1 MAWKFGSWALRLVT
15 IAVVMIACPKF
26 TFAQTAKITGT
37 ITDSSGAVVSK
48 ATVTAHN
55 IATNIDRTVES
66 SETGN
71 FTIVEILPGTY
82 DVSVQ
87 ATGFKVAQFS
97 ALVLNVDE
105 ALTLNVRLEVGA
117 VTQSV
122 VVAGETVAQ
131 IDTSDAQVST
141 VIDDRQ
147 LRELPLILRDPY
159 QLILLTPG
167 AIGTNSGLGGFSVN
181 GSREQNNNFKLD
193 GADNNDPGVPAS
205 GLATLNPDVTQEF
218 RVINSSY
225 LPEFGRN
232 SGAVIDIITR
242 SGSNAFHGDV
252 YEFGRWAALGARD
265 FFNHEA
271 DTSKN
276 PYTRNDFGVSVG
288 GPVIKNKTFFFF
300 NYEGQ
305 RFATTT
311 TNQAVDPDPAFLTGI
326 FNVAGQA
333 YNVSTPS
340 SPDNIRGLTLD
351 PLMQKVLG
359 LYPAPN
365 AAGDDVI
372 PGVAG
377 HFNFGAAD
385 HQVANNYTAKVD
397 QNFSSKE
404 VLSVRYIANKGF
416 DDGGGSEILPD
427 GIGGVS
433 FKGLTQSASV
443 HLASTIGASML
454 NDARVSGV
462 RSNAQFGCTGLNI
475 IDTLGPT
482 DVFGRGRDFNLPTFT
497 ALGCGGLGDSDA
509 QTRPFGTF
517 NAGDDVTW
525 TKGRHTMKFGVEFA
539 SEYSND
545 SNNFST
551 RSTPEFNIFS
561 NQANALSTT
570 PALASNFN
578 QPLQDAVWSL
588 FGSVDAE
595 TQEQFFSPSA
605 NATRE
610 GSDIRGE
617 RERDV
622 YLFAQDQFKITP
634 NLTLSFGLRYEI
646 TGTPWEVHNLL
657 SNVTPAELSGPSP
670 ITFQQVTHGGSNPL
684 YPTDYTG
691 AEPRVGFAWDPFKT
705 GKTSVRG
712 GYGIY
717 RDRYFF
723 NVTGNT
729 RGNPPAGISAVN
741 NAFLTFGPTAADQIS
756 NLPIPPTTAAPSA
769 TVADFPAEGSLSFP
783 AVIDNKF
790 ELARIQQW
798 NLGVQRE
805 IRGNIQLEVNYVGVK
820 GNHLHRVVDGNA
832 PNPALVAQLRELC
845 RASNPPCEIPSGPD
859 AFSEVSGA
867 LLYVPASDGGLFPFA
882 ATNNSAFFH
891 ANLEKS
897 IASSIYHGLQTTV
910 TKRFSHGLFF
920 QGAYTYSHSIDDS
933 GDTIRPE
940 LGNLVFPANSFD
952 LRKERGNS
960 GFDTRHRFVMNYT
973 AELPLGRGKA
983 HLSEGV
989 VGKVLEGWSLSGIST
1004 FSAGTPF
1011 EIFDERDSDG
1021 TGSTQRANFNPTAA
1035 KIPLAAS
1042 SSPRL
1047 QFGPNPGLFS
1057 EPDFGGPGNLGK
1069 NVFTGPGINN
1079 WDMVVAKTTKITE
1092 RFNLEFRA
1100 EAYNVFN
1107 RPEFS
1112 QPHQF
1117 IEFDDFGQSTTTPL
1131 HADGTTTA
1139 RQMQFGLKLHF

>member
-1 MAWKFGSWALRLVT
+1 MAWRLAAWASRLAFL
-15 IAVVMIACPKF
+15 AVLAIGCPNF
-26 TFAQTAKITGT
+26 AFAQTATITGT
-37 ITDSSGAVVSK
+37 VTDSSGAVVSK
-48 ATVTAHN
+48 AKITAHN
-55 IATNIDRTVES
+55 LATNVDRTAES
-66 SETGN
+66 NVTGY
-71 FTIVEILPGTY
+71 FTLVQIPPGTY
-82 DVSVQ
+82 DVSVES
-87 ATGFKVAQFS
+87 TGFKVAQFS
-97 ALVLNVDE
+97 ALVLTVDE

-147 LRELPLILRDPY
+147 VRELPLILRDPY

-167 AIGTNSGLGGFSVN
+167 ATGTNSGLGGFSVN

-205 GLATLNPDVTQEF
+205 GVVTLNPDVTQEF

-242 SGSNAFHGDV
+242 SGSNQFHGDV
-252 YEFGRWAALGARD
+252 YEFGRWSALGARD
-265 FFNHEA
+265 FFNHEP
-271 DTSKN
+271 DTPKN
-276 PYTRNDFGVSVG
+276 PYTRNDFGASLG
-288 GPVIKNKTFFFF
+288 GPIIKDKAFFFF

-311 TNQAVDPDPAFLTGI
+311 TNQAVVPDPAFATGI
-326 FNVAGQA
+326 FNVAGQP
-333 YNVSTPS
+333 YDVSTPG
-340 SPDNIRGLTLD
+340 SPDNINGLSLD
-351 PLMQKVLG
+351 PTMQQVLA
-359 LYPAPN
+359 LYPAPS
-365 AAGDDVI
+365 ASVGDDVI

-377 HFNFGAAD
+377 HLNFGAAD
-385 HQVANNYTAKVD
+385 HLSANNYTAKVD
-397 QNFSSKE
+397 YNFSTRE
-404 VLSVRYIANKGF
+404 VLSVRYIANRAT
-416 DDGGGSEILPD
+416 DDGGNFEALPN
-427 GIGGVS
+427 GIDGVS
-433 FKGLTQSASV
+433 FQGLTQSASV
-443 HLASTIGASML
+443 HLASVFGSNFL
-454 NDARVSGV
+454 NDVRVSGV
-462 RSNAQFGCTGLNI
+462 RANPKFGCNGLDLLNAI
-475 IDTLGPT
+475 GPA
-482 DVFGRGRDFNLPTFT
+482 DEFGRGRDYNMPTFSQVGCFNL
-497 ALGCGGLGDSDA
+497 GNSNS
-509 QTRPFGTF
+509 QTRPFGTY
-517 NAGDDVTW
+517 NASDAVTW

-551 RSTPEFNIFS
+551 RTTPGFSIFS
-561 NQANALSTT
+561 NEAGFPSTT
-570 PALASNFN
+570 TAAAANFN

-595 TQEQFFSPSA
+595 SQQQFFTPSA
-605 NATRE
+605 SPVRV

-617 RERDV
+617 RERDI
-622 YLFAQDQFKITP
+622 YFFAQDQFK
-634 NLTLSFGLRYEI
+634 LTSNFTLNYGLRYEI
-646 TGTPWEVHNLL
+646 TGTPWEVHDLL
-657 SNVTPAELSGPSP
+657 STVTTEELAGPSP

-691 AEPRVGFAWDPFKT
+691 VEPRVGFAWDPFRT
-705 GKTSVRG
+705 GKTSIRG

-723 NVTGNT
+723 NITGNT
-729 RGNPPAGISAVN
+729 RGNPPAGISAVD
-741 NAFLTFGPTAADQIS
+741 NAFLNFGPTAADQLT
-756 NLPIPPTTAAPSA
+756 NLAIPGTAAAPSA
-769 TVADFPAEGSLSFP
+769 TISDFPADGSLSFP
-783 AVIDNKF
+783 GVIDTKF
-790 ELARIQQW
+790 KLARIQQW
-798 NLGVQRE
+798 NFGVQRE
-805 IRGNIQLEVNYVGVK
+805 LPGNFQVEVNYVGVK

-832 PNPALVAQLRELC
+832 PDPAKVAQLRAIC
-845 RASNPPCEIPSGPD
+845 QDPTNAFGCTDGPNASDVQGI
-859 AFSEVSGA
+859 F
-867 LLYVPASDGGLFPFA
+867 LYVGQLFGVFPFNA
-882 ATNNSAFFH
+882 VNNSASFH

-897 IASSIYHGLQTTV
+897 VSSSIYHGLQTTV
-910 TKRFSHGLFF
+910 TRRFSRGLFF
-920 QGAYTYSHSIDDS
+920 QAAYTYSHSIDDS
-933 GDTIRPE
+933 GDTLRPE

-952 LRKERGNS
+952 LAKERGNS

-973 AELPLGRGKA
+973 AELPFGRGKSR
-983 HLSEGV
+983 LNGGV
-989 VGKVLEGWSLSGIST
+989 IGKVLEGWSLSGIST
-1004 FSAGTPF
+1004 FASGTPF
-1011 EIFDERDSDG
+1011 EIFNLRDSDA
-1021 TGSTQRANFNPTAA
+1021 TGSTQRANFNPGAA
-1035 KIPLAAS
+1035 KVPLAAS

-1079 WDMVVAKTTKITE
+1079 WDMVLAKTTKITE
-1092 RFNLEFRA
+1092 RINLEFRT

-1131 HADGTTTA
+1131 HSDGTTTA
-1139 RQMQFGLKLHF
+1139 RQLQFALKLHF